1 MKPSSKVFMNENY
14 CVLILK
20 YLSNNDIINFSSANK
35 KISQY
40 TNKAINDICTEYFSS
55 SCDEYS
61 LLQNCNDST
70 IDDNDSFLNNINIFN
85 WKKILVSGKQ
95 IQHLYSTLNM
105 EHFTYFR
112 DDCEKV
118 EKEIYNSLKDCY
130 SLQPI
135 RKSNLYLESD
145 LNSNHQTFL
154 FDFLYDT
161 QDLYDYYGNIIF
173 SKCKFE
179 DGVFS
184 KCLSN
189 YYSLHLFQ
197 DILDNDSQYEIFQN
211 LRFYCFSFDRYS
223 FFIYIHVVF

>member
-14 CVLILK
+14 CDLILK

-40 TNKAINDICTEYFSS
+40 ANKVINDICVQYFSS

-61 LLQNCNDST
+61 LLQNCNDNS

-95 IQHLYSTLNM
+95 IQFLYSTLNM

-118 EKEIYNSLKDCY
+118 EKEIYNSLKECY

-161 QDLYDYYGNIIF
+161 QDLYDYYSNTFF

-184 KCLSN
+184 KCLNN
-189 YYSLHLFQ
+189 YYSLNLFQ
-197 DILDNDSQYEIFQN
+197 DILDNNSQYEVFQD

-223 FFIYIHVVF
+223 FLFIL